1 MRCEQVKALLNDYLE
16 GVLSPAV
23 APSLEAHLSVCDLCR
38 REWQFRRGIW
48 RALSRM
54 PAPAAPADLHARIM
68 THVRAHE
75 RARGASQRGLVWRF
89 LGAAAAAAALFLL
102 GFFSA
107 RPGGVMAG
115 FELFSSADKSEP
127 AVQLPIESGIRLEWR
142 DVGEGER
149 VPVLH
154 AALNREAS
162 AMLAWSPEP
171 NLPPRQAQRIWQG
184 TLQPGKAVEIPLPL
198 LHQKPGA
205 RSAATLWWTVDDQHR
220 AFFIPAGYPPST
232 RANLRL
238 RASLGEAL
246 ALLAETYQTPI
257 EWLPASHETNP
268 LVVLDV
274 RDATLGDALQQ
285 LLIGT
290 RYTARAEKGHW
301 RILPR

>member
-16 GVLSPAV
+16 GALSPAV
-23 APSLEAHLSVCDLCR
+23 VPSLEAHLSVCASCR
-38 REWQFRRGIW
+38 GEWQFRRGIW
-48 RALSRM
+48 RSLAQM
-54 PAPAAPADLHARIM
+54 PAPSAPADLHARIM
-68 THVRAHE
+68 THVRAQTRT
-75 RARGASQRGLVWRF
+75 RAVSQRVLVWRF
-89 LGAAAAAAALFLL
+89 VGAAAAAAALFLL
-102 GFFSA
+102 GFLSA

-115 FELFSSADKSEP
+115 FELFGSSSRSESTSP
-127 AVQLPIESGIRLEWR
+127 LPVESGIRLEWR

-149 VPVLH
+149 VPVLR

-198 LHQKPGA
+198 LHQKQTA
-205 RSAATLWWTVDDQHR
+205 RATATLWWTVDDQHR
-220 AFFIPAGYPPST
+220 AFFIPTGYPPSA
-232 RANLRL
+232 RASLRL
-238 RASLGEAL
+238 RAHLSEAL

-274 RDATLGDALQQ
+274 RDATLPETLQQ

-301 RILPR
+301 RILPQ

>member
-16 GVLSPAV
+16 GALSPAV
-23 APSLEAHLSVCDLCR
+23 VPSLEAHLSVCASCR
-38 REWQFRRGIW
+38 GEWQFRRGIW
-48 RALSRM
+48 RSLAQLFGSSSRSGS
-54 PAPAAPADLHARIM
+54 
-68 THVRAHE
+68 T
-75 RARGASQRGLVWRF
+75 
-89 LGAAAAAAALFLL
+89 
-102 GFFSA
+102 
-107 RPGGVMAG
+107 
-115 FELFSSADKSEP
+115 SS
-127 AVQLPIESGIRLEWR
+127 LPVESGIRLEWR

-149 VPVLH
+149 VPVLR

-198 LHQKPGA
+198 LHQKQTA
-205 RSAATLWWTVDDQHR
+205 RAAATLWWTVDDQHR
-220 AFFIPAGYPPST
+220 AFFIPTGYPPSA
-232 RANLRL
+232 RASLRL
-238 RASLGEAL
+238 RAHLSEAL

-274 RDATLGDALQQ
+274 RDATLPETLQQ

-301 RILPR
+301 RILPQ

>member
-16 GVLSPAV
+16 GALSPTV
-23 APSLEAHLSVCDLCR
+23 ARSLEAHLSVCDSCR
-38 REWQFRRGIW
+38 GEWQFRRGIW
-48 RALSRM
+48 HSLSQM
-54 PAPAAPADLHARIM
+54 PAPPAPADLHARIM
-68 THVRAHE
+68 THVRAQART
-75 RARGASQRGLVWRF
+75 RAVSQRGLVWRF
-89 LGAAAAAAALFLL
+89 VGAAAAAAALFLL

-115 FELFSSADKSEP
+115 FQLFSSASKSEP
-127 AVQLPIESGIRLEWR
+127 AAQLPVESGIRLEWR

-171 NLPPRQAQRIWQG
+171 SLPPRQAQRIWQG

-198 LHQKPGA
+198 LHQKQTV
-205 RSAATLWWTVDDQHR
+205 RSVITLWWTVDDQHR
-220 AFFIPAGYPPST
+220 AFFVPAGYPPSA
-232 RANLRL
+232 RASLRL
-238 RASLGEAL
+238 RANLSEVL

-274 RDATLGDALQQ
+274 RDATLQESLQQ

-301 RILPR
+301 RILPQ